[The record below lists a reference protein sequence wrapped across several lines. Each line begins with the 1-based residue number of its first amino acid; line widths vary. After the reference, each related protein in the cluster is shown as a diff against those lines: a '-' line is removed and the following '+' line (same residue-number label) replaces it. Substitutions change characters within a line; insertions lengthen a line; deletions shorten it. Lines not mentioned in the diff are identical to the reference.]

1 MANKWKDLGL
11 RLDDLFSVKVDSLHA
26 DTENADLEDAFKEFG
41 EVMDVYIPGGGKGYS
56 GNKGYAFVRF
66 AKQEEAD
73 DAVKAKVMN
82 IRDTDV
88 DVSLAERNKPKG
100 GKKGKG
106 KDRWDDWGGGKG
118 FGKRDRYDDYDRG
131 YDRGGRGR
139 DRSRGRD
146 RGGRDDSRPR
156 GRRDDSRRR
165 R

>member
-1 MANKWKDLGL
+1 MASKFKDLGL
-11 RLDDLFSVKVDSLHA
+11 RLDDLFSVKVDGLSD
-26 DTENADLEDAFKEFG
+26 DTENTDLEDAFKEFG
-41 EVMDVYIPGGGKGYS
+41 EVMDVYIPRGFSGR

-66 AKQEEAD
+66 QKQDEAD
-73 DAVKAKVMN
+73 DAVKAKTML
-82 IRDTDV
+82 IRDKDV

-106 KDRWDDWGGGKG
+106 KGKDSYDDWGTKG
-118 FGKRDRYDDYDRG
+118 YGKRDRYDDYDR

-146 RGGRDDSRPR
+146 RRRDSRGR